1 MRYKVKIR
9 HSEGLNVARFW
20 FVKRSNVVGFQ
31 LHRED
36 GPATQF
42 VRFYKYGSV
51 TSSYAYIDNY
61 YYLRGHKYKNRHTWK
76 NALVYKSYS
85 KNNKGMI

>member
-9 HSEGLNVARFW
+9 HNEGFNIVRLW

-31 LHRED
+31 MHRED

-42 VRFYKYGSV
+42 VRFYKSGGCYV
-51 TSSYAYIDNY
+51 DNC
-61 YYLRGHKYKNRHTWK
+61 YYLRGHKYKNRLTWH
-76 NALVYKSYS
+76 NALKYKSYS

>member
-9 HSEGLNVARFW
+9 HNEGLNIARFW

-42 VRFYKYGSV
+42 VRFYNRKNIGSV
-51 TSSYAYIDNY
+51 SVWIRVRNDVMSAFR
-61 YYLRGHKYKNRHTWK
+61 L
-76 NALVYKSYS
+76 
-85 KNNKGMI
+85 